1 MVRNIPK
8 DMPMKVKLLLQI
20 PAIFSCFTA
29 LALATEVGSK
39 KDDTSSIGA
48 YWDCLRANYDK
59 VALQSNDI
67 ANIQDKTIDA
77 CDPELRKHLD
87 DVYLSE
93 LKKNNDIGSS
103 ADPAKITKD
112 AEVSE
117 VEHARSLIKTWHAG
131 K

>member
-1 MVRNIPK
+1 
-8 DMPMKVKLLLQI
+8 MKVKLLLHTS
-20 PAIFSCFTA
+20 AIFICSTT
-29 LALATEVGSK
+29 LALADEIGGG
-39 KDDTSSIGA
+39 DDQSSIGA
-48 YWDCLRANYDK
+48 YWDCLRANYSK

-87 DVYLSE
+87 AVYLSE
-93 LKKNNDIGSS
+93 LKKNNDIVSS